1 MLNHTSN
8 ELSRVPFVELMIPII
23 PEAEYFK

>member
-8 ELSRVPFVELMIPII
+8 ELSRVPCVELMIPII